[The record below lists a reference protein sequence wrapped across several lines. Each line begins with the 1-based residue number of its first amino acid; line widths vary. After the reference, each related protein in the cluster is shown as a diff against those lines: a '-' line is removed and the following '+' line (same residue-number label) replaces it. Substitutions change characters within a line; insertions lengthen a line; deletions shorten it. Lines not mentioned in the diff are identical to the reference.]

1 MQLCQKLVDAVAAH
15 LAADVEELEN
25 HYWKLQRQLVQ
36 ANGKLR
42 NLARQHKI
50 RPADLAA
57 FPTLY
62 PAFAKTDRERE
73 AQSVQRREIE
83 QASPEIGAA
92 SEQCTKI
99 NEVLSDIQCEL
110 VKKLA
115 IEGLDVDAI
124 AKRIALSPPVVAEFV
139 EMASQR
145 SDV

>member
-1 MQLCQKLVDAVAAH
+1 MQLCRKLVDAVAAH

-36 ANGKLR
+36 ANGNLR

-62 PAFAKTDRERE
+62 PDFAKTDRERE

-83 QASPEIGAA
+83 QALPEISAA
-92 SEQCTKI
+92 SQQCTKI
-99 NEVLSDIQCEL
+99 SEALSDIQCEL

-115 IEGLDVDAI
+115 NEGLDVDTI
-124 AKRIALSPPVVAEFV
+124 AKRIALSPPVVAELV
-139 EMASQR
+139 EMASQG
-145 SDV
+145 SEV